1 VSGIDDCLAQAMAIH
16 GAIGASIID
25 HTTGFAVGAVG
36 TSPTDDPDATWA
48 GAAEIVN
55 VEMLNLKESI
65 EDILITLDTQYHMI
79 RPLTGRAGK
88 GLFLYVAL
96 MKNRA
101 NLAMARHHLRHIES
115 NMDV

>member
-1 VSGIDDCLAQAMAIH
+1 
-16 GAIGASIID
+16 
-25 HTTGFAVGAVG
+25 
-36 TSPTDDPDATWA
+36 
-48 GAAEIVN
+48 
-55 VEMLNLKESI
+55 
-65 EDILITLDTQYHMI
+65 MI